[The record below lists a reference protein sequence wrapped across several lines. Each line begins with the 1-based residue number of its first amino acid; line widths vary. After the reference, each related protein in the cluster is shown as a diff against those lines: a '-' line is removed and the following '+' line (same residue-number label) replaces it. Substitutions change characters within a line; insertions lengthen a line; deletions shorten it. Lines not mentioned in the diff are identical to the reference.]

1 MSSRAS
7 QPGTLD
13 LSVMIPCRN
22 NIRTMGRVLESVRG
36 LCSQLVV
43 VDSGSTDGTL
53 ELVEACRG
61 WVGDDACEVVLIQ
74 THWRG
79 FVRTSSMAM
88 EACNR
93 GHVLWLDSD
102 EPVTVEM
109 GESVRAA
116 VGDGVCAG
124 TVQRVVEYQGR
135 LLVNSWQPEWRVR
148 LARMDLVR
156 EGRAKITG
164 IDPHNH
170 LDIEKGIEV
179 RKLDGILIHN
189 SFETFSEHLENQLR
203 LARASA
209 AALHDLG
216 KETNALKMAL
226 SPLWSFFKQAMIKG
240 SWRDGRAGWLAA
252 STTSAGTLMKHMI
265 LYELG
270 REK

>member
-1 MSSRAS
+1 
-7 QPGTLD
+7 
-13 LSVMIPCRN
+13 
-22 NIRTMGRVLESVRG
+22 MGRVLESVRG

-53 ELVEACRG
+53 ELVEACREWSG
-61 WVGDDACEVVLIQ
+61 GDACEVVLIQ

-102 EPVTVEM
+102 EPVTEEM

-116 VGDGVCAG
+116 VGDGVGAG
-124 TVQRVVEYQGR
+124 TVRRVVEYQGR
-135 LLVNSWQPEWRVR
+135 LLANSWQPEWRVR

-156 EGRAKITG
+156 AGRAKITG

-179 RKLDGILIHN
+179 RKLDGVLIHD

-203 LARASA
+203 LAKTSA
-209 AALHDLG
+209 ESLHAMG
-216 KETNALKMAL
+216 KRGSVWKIMTSPVGAFLK
-226 SPLWSFFKQAMIKG
+226 QVVVKG
-240 SWRDGRAGWLAA
+240 CWRDGYAGWLAA
-252 STTSAGTLMKHMI
+252 STSAAGALMKHVV

-270 REK
+270 RGE